1 VFIGWTR
8 RCHDSRGVIKLTI
21 DAKEKHRADRTGPF
35 GSGSVWFG
43 NERRRLLR
51 VEVDEAAYVSSGGAS
66 TRCRVLNIS
75 TEGAA
80 IDVPNAAYIPQR
92 FHLMT
97 EKDRVIRKCRIVWIQ
112 QNRIGVAFE
121 TESGS

>member
-1 VFIGWTR
+1 M
-8 RCHDSRGVIKLTI
+8 TI
-21 DAKEKHRADRTGPF
+21 DAKEKHKADRTGPL

-97 EKDRVIRKCRIVWIQ
+97 EKDRLSRKCRVVWIQ

-121 TESGS
+121 TESGTEQS